1 MRERC
6 LLCGEKL
13 FDKPLYVFENMPSEA
28 QNLPSIDQLDN
39 EKAINYNLRQ
49 CSKCGLA
56 QFDCEPVSY
65 YKDSTR
71 AGERCEVLKELRRNQ
86 YSYMIENFSLQ
97 GKKIVEVGA
106 GKGGFLLTL
115 KEMTEYHIQA
125 YGIEY
130 NREFVNI
137 GRASVGDC
145 IYQGDVED
153 VNTKIEV
160 APFDAFVSF
169 AYPARLMDPNAM
181 MQWVY
186 NNTTEDAVGLIQ
198 VPSLEHLLSS
208 TGFYDITRDH
218 IAYYDRS
225 SLSFLLNKNG
235 FEVIEIGD
243 VSELYIY
250 AYVRKRKPFQLEE
263 MWSGVHELGEEVK
276 EFVSEYRNCGKKI
289 AVWCAGHFA
298 FTVLST
304 TGIEKEIEYVI
315 DNAEFKQGKYTPASH
330 IKIVAPEYFNEN
342 PVDVIMILGPIYVT
356 EIVDEIRNL
365 CGEVIVIASVDK
377 NGLHCIQ

>member
-1 MRERC
+1 MREHC
-6 LLCGEKL
+6 ILCGEKL
-13 FDKPLYVFENMPSEA
+13 FKKPLYVFNNMPSEA
-28 QNLPSIDQLDN
+28 QNLPSIEQLDY
-39 EKAINYNLRQ
+39 EKPIDYNFKQ

-86 YSYMIENFSLQ
+86 YSYMIEKFYLK
-97 GKKIVEVGA
+97 GKKILEIGA

-115 KEMTEYHIQA
+115 KEMSEYQIQA
-125 YGIEY
+125 FGIEY
-130 NREFVNI
+130 NHDFVEI
-137 GRASVGDC
+137 AKEYVGDC

-153 VNTKIEV
+153 INTKICE

-181 MQWVY
+181 MQWAY

-235 FEVIEIGD
+235 FEIIEMGE

-250 AYVRKRKPFQLEE
+250 AYVRKRKPLQLDK
-263 MWSGVHELGEEVK
+263 MWSGVHKLGEEVK
-276 EFVSEYRNCGKKI
+276 KFVSDYRNSDKRI

-304 TGIEKEIEYVI
+304 TGIENEIEYVI

-330 IKIVAPEYFNEN
+330 IKIVAPEYYKEN
-342 PVDVIMILGPIYVT
+342 PVDVIMILGPIYVA
-356 EIVDEIRNL
+356 EIVDEIKSL
-365 CGEVIVIASVDK
+365 CKEDIVIASVDK